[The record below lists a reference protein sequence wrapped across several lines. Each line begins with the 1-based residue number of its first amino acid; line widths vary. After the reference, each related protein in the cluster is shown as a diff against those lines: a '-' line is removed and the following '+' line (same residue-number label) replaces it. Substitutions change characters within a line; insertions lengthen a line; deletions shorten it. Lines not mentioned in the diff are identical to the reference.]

1 MIKLFCLLFILLPV
15 LILILDSCESQ
26 RTELLVNQHCGSCHL
41 VPAPSLLD
49 KKTWMYGVL
58 PEMAFRMGFK
68 NPNYKLLIPAG
79 DSAAVYGTI
88 PVKPTLTDEE
98 WDAIREYYIVNAPD
112 SLDRI
117 ERKINTTLSLFEV
130 KPVRILGN
138 NMPFVTLV
146 KTDTIKNKI
155 FVGANSVLYQFG
167 KGLVIEDSFQLKSP
181 SSNLFIEK
189 DQITLSMMGILE
201 PNERTTGELGTLSI
215 NHKVVPV
222 IDSLQRPVYFEI
234 VDLNN
239 DRLEDYLICEF
250 GNYTG
255 ALVAYENLGHG
266 KFKAHVVYG
275 LPGTLKVVI
284 RDTNHDQWMDIV
296 LLAAQGNE
304 QIALLT
310 NQGNFHFAI
319 SPLLRFPPVYGSSYF
334 ELVDFNKDGHFDILY
349 TNGDNADFSNIL
361 KPYHGIRIFMND
373 GNNKFTE
380 SWFYPMYGATKA
392 IAHDFDQDGDLDIA
406 SISFFPDFD
415 RHPEE
420 GFLYFENVGNQFTP
434 YSVSASSSGRW
445 LVMDASDIDKD
456 GDYDLVLGAYNMN
469 FFVPPRLLDQWSKKD
484 ISLLV
489 LINTVSQN

>member
-1 MIKLFCLLFILLPV
+1 
-15 LILILDSCESQ
+15 
-26 RTELLVNQHCGSCHL
+26 
-41 VPAPSLLD
+41 
-49 KKTWMYGVL
+49 
-58 PEMAFRMGFK
+58 
-68 NPNYKLLIPAG
+68 
-79 DSAAVYGTI
+79 
-88 PVKPTLTDEE
+88 
-98 WDAIREYYIVNAPD
+98 
-112 SLDRI
+112 
-117 ERKINTTLSLFEV
+117 
-130 KPVRILGN
+130 
-138 NMPFVTLV
+138 
-146 KTDTIKNKI
+146 
-155 FVGANSVLYQFG
+155 
-167 KGLVIEDSFQLKSP
+167 
-181 SSNLFIEK
+181 
-189 DQITLSMMGILE
+189 
-201 PNERTTGELGTLSI
+201 
-215 NHKVVPV
+215 
-222 IDSLQRPVYFEI
+222 
-234 VDLNN
+234 
-239 DRLEDYLICEF
+239 LEDYLICEF

-255 ALVAYENLGHG
+255 SLVAYENLGHG

-469 FFVPPRLLDQWSKKD
+469 FFVPPKLLDQWSKKD